1 MATRSS
7 TTRAHARRQT
17 LARVARRLAL
27 VALALGLGAA
37 WVWQRTLPLTGVSV
51 VGNVHAEAEDVLRL
65 VRLEPDSTALF
76 SVDADLVADRA
87 VRHPWVRAASIRRL
101 PTGTLRIRVEERQP
115 AALVLARDGR
125 PSHFLDAAGYAMPVR
140 PGAIVDVPI
149 LRGAPVYHPTQP
161 VASASLREL
170 LAALATADAETD
182 ALVSEVAWS
191 PRRTTLWTAPSG
203 GRETLPVR
211 LGRTGQAEQLARLS
225 AFWTQAVL
233 PRPDAP
239 IEAVDLRFDGQVV
252 TTEPVPTVLA
262 SSTAPAEPIPEAASP
277 PETAPPANATP

>member
-7 TTRAHARRQT
+7 TTPTHTRRQK
-17 LARVARRLAL
+17 LARLGRRLAL
-27 VALALGLGAA
+27 VALALGLVAA
-37 WVWQRTLPLTGVSV
+37 WVWQRTLPLTAVSV

-65 VRLEPDSTALF
+65 VHLEPDSMALF
-76 SVDADLVADRA
+76 SVDTDLVADRA

-101 PTGTLRIRVEERQP
+101 PTGTLRIAVEEREP

-140 PGAIVDVPI
+140 PGAIVDVPV
-149 LRGAPVYHPTQP
+149 LRGAPAYHPTQP
-161 VASASLREL
+161 VASPSLREL

-182 ALVSEVAWS
+182 ALISEVAWS
-191 PRRTTLWTAPSG
+191 PSRTTVWTTPSG
-203 GRETLPVR
+203 GRETMPIR
-211 LGRTGQAEQLARLS
+211 LGQAGQADQLARLS

-252 TTEPVPTVLA
+252 TTEAIPTVLA
-262 SSTAPAEPIPEAASP
+262 RSAGAADPVPEAASP
-277 PETAPPANATP
+277 PEAPAATP